1 MRIIF
6 FVVLSQA
13 NTYLRNWL
21 LAVLGSPT
29 MQTFISPRREVPS
42 PVVFGTPPKSI
53 SKTPR
58 FTSSLPEIKT
68 QGIFQHEFKQFHRTL
83 QRHVY
88 QPKSKGSWSKAKTI
102 WFLPLTLVLV
112 LWMQSHLIT
121 VLIPSPETDAD
132 AHQSKS
138 LSLSVSPAS
147 HTSFSV
153 TVLKHLS
160 PQISCVHC
168 SLALFVTSF
177 QLQVT
182 QLYQVSGNGRDSPLL
197 YKE

>member
-6 FVVLSQA
+6 FVVLSQP

-88 QPKSKGSWSKAKTI
+88 QPKSKGSWSKAKTRVKI
-102 WFLPLTLVLV
+102 SIRFLTLILVLV

-138 LSLSVSPAS
+138 LSLSISPAS
-147 HTSFSV
+147 YTTSFSMSQSSN
-153 TVLKHLS
+153 TS
-160 PQISCVHC
+160 P
-168 SLALFVTSF
+168 
-177 QLQVT
+177 
-182 QLYQVSGNGRDSPLL
+182 
-197 YKE
+197 YK

>member
-88 QPKSKGSWSKAKTI
+88 QPKAKAAEAK
-102 WFLPLTLVLV
+102 LR
-112 LWMQSHLIT
+112 
-121 VLIPSPETDAD
+121 PE
-132 AHQSKS
+132 
-138 LSLSVSPAS
+138 
-147 HTSFSV
+147 
-153 TVLKHLS
+153 
-160 PQISCVHC
+160 
-168 SLALFVTSF
+168 
-177 QLQVT
+177 
-182 QLYQVSGNGRDSPLL
+182 
-197 YKE
+197 